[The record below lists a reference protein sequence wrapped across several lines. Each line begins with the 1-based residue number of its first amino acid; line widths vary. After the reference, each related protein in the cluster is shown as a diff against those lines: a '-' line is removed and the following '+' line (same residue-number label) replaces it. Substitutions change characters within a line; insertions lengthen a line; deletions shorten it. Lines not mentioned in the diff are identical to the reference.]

1 MKIELIKEEKY
12 GDQDWYCVIVDGMA
26 VAFEHTE
33 EKADELY
40 QMLINDPNLLEK
52 RKIILK
58 SVEIVVPLEDTKT
71 Q

>member
-1 MKIELIKEEKY
+1 MKIELIKEEKF
-12 GDQDWYCVIVDGMA
+12 GDQDWYCVIVDGTA

-33 EKADELY
+33 EKANELY
-40 QMLINDPNLLEK
+40 QMLIDNPNLLEK

-58 SVEIVVPLEDTKT
+58 SVEIVVSSEDTKT